1 MILQRTFLSF
11 SLVMCWG
18 DWSCAAEVIDY
29 ENQIRPIF
37 AAHCVKCHGE
47 AKAQAKLRLDTAQG
61 IEAKVAADPE
71 LLVAGRPDESELY
84 QRLVLPADS
93 KKRMPKGGD
102 PLSEAD
108 VQLIAQWIKQ
118 GAVLKV
124 AAAAT
129 TPSATTSTPV
139 EKKSKKLD
147 LPEVAVAPQAAIEKL
162 VAAGARVSPL
172 FAGSN
177 LLDVSF
183 AGRGEPAGDAE
194 AGLLAA
200 VADQVYALNLSN
212 ANLTAGGMTDLAK
225 LKNLSR
231 LHLEHA
237 EIDDA
242 GLAELK
248 GLQRLEYL
256 NVYGTTIGDT
266 GIAPLAGLP
275 HLSRLY
281 LWQTKVSY
289 DAAMA
294 LEQAIPG
301 LEVNLG
307 YDHPVVARKR
317 LTQDLESAKK
327 QMESAKADITKLESQ
342 LNRAKK
348 DVESST
354 TRVGEIENELSAL
367 DKPANGT

>member
-1 MILQRTFLSF
+1 
-11 SLVMCWG
+11 
-18 DWSCAAEVIDY
+18 
-29 ENQIRPIF
+29 
-37 AAHCVKCHGE
+37 
-47 AKAQAKLRLDTAQG
+47 
-61 IEAKVAADPE
+61 
-71 LLVAGRPDESELY
+71 
-84 QRLVLPADS
+84 
-93 KKRMPKGGD
+93 
-102 PLSEAD
+102 
-108 VQLIAQWIKQ
+108 
-118 GAVLKV
+118 
-124 AAAAT
+124 
-129 TPSATTSTPV
+129 
-139 EKKSKKLD
+139 
-147 LPEVAVAPQAAIEKL
+147 